1 MAFIKVENV
10 IINTSY
16 IAAIRL
22 ERSPRAEDFSV
33 ALLIAVPTAALRPQ
47 ESPHQSLYHY
57 EWLQFTEDAAKA
69 LEDYF
74 SSFNNVIDLLP
85 QYDQPTYCK
94 SSRRSRREA
103 SD

>member
-1 MAFIKVENV
+1 MAFIKVKDV

-22 ERSPRAEDFSV
+22 ERQARVEEPNV

-47 ESPHQSLYHY
+47 EPLNQSLYHY
-57 EWLQFTEDAAKA
+57 EWLQFTGDAARA
-69 LEDYF
+69 LQDYF

-85 QYDQPTYCK
+85 QYDEPTCCGVQ
-94 SSRRSRREA
+94 RSRRELT
-103 SD
+103 D